1 MSSDDK
7 AIAQR
12 TAHRLQELHDEEA
25 RRTKLHGSILVVN
38 DSKEGRAV
46 ISSVLRCIGLA
57 VETSG
62 DGQVACQRALTAS
75 HEGRPFDL
83 ILLDI
88 HMPGMDSHTATAHLR
103 AHGYSGRIAALT
115 ANSDE
120 GAREAGPITD
130 YDDFAT
136 KPVTFEML
144 FDLAQRNLRATSR
157 PMRSATPRPETSALR
172 SQPDSTPTLLCA

>member
-1 MSSDDK
+1 MSSDGE

-12 TAHRLQELHDEEA
+12 TAHSVQELHDQEA
-25 RRTKLHGSILVVN
+25 RTTRLHGSILLVN

-75 HEGRPFDL
+75 DEGRPFDL
-83 ILLDI
+83 ILMDI
-88 HMPGMDSHTATAHLR
+88 HMPGMDSHIAATHLR

-120 GAREAGPITD
+120 GGREGGPITD

-144 FDLAQRNLRATSR
+144 FELAQRNLRAAILPS
-157 PMRSATPRPETSALR
+157 RSAKARPAISALR
-172 SQPDSTPTLLCA
+172 SRPAFTPPSLCA